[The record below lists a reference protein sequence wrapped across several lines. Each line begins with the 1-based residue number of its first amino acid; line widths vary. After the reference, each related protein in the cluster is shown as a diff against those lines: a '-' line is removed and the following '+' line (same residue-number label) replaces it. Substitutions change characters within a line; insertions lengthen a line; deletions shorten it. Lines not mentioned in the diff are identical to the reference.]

1 MQMEKASRP
10 AQRLGSWLDR
20 EGVAGYVFIAPFIIG
35 LVAFTVIPFF
45 TSLYLAF
52 TQYNVLTPAKWIG
65 LDNFKKMFFE
75 DKLFWK
81 SFWITF
87 KFAIIQVPLKLTISL
102 LVALALSRQTRLTA
116 FYRGAFYIPSLMGGS
131 VAVALL
137 WKQLWAYKGVINS
150 LLKAVGLP
158 GNIKWL
164 SDPNTALG
172 VLIGLGLWQFGSSM
186 LIFLAA
192 IKNIPASYHEAA
204 IVDGAGPVKCFFK
217 ITLPMLTPIFL
228 FNLINQTIGAFQAFN
243 SSYLI
248 TQGGP
253 LNSTLYYGVHLYNRA
268 FTYYE
273 MGYGSAMAWFMLLVI
288 ALLTMLIFKSS
299 SAWVYYESEGK

>member
-1 MQMEKASRP
+1 MEKASRP

-204 IVDGAGPVKCFFK
+204 IVDGAGPVKCFLK

>member
-1 MQMEKASRP
+1 MEKASRP

-65 LDNFKKMFFE
+65 LDNFKKMFYE

>member
-1 MQMEKASRP
+1 MEKASRP

-75 DKLFWK
+75 NKLFWK